1 MRSRY
6 PLNGLLGVAAL
17 ALFAGI
23 SLYLLPLEPNLLALQ
38 FSFTPNGFQ
47 AVIAQWQGD
56 GLQRFQWHFWADFA
70 LLLCYGLWGYRLI
83 SSGAIARQLP
93 PPWRSRAIWLLP
105 LAAVS
110 DAQENLLQLY
120 LLQQPA
126 APAALYA
133 LAGMAA
139 LLKWLLLG
147 SFALL
152 LVWAWSRQRP
162 AC

>member
-1 MRSRY
+1 MRFRF
-6 PLNGLLGVAAL
+6 PLNSLLAVAAL
-17 ALFAGI
+17 ALFTGI

-38 FSFTPNGFQ
+38 SSFTPGDFQ
-47 AVIAQWQGD
+47 AVIAQWQGED
-56 GLQRFQWHFWADFA
+56 LQRFKWHFWADFA
-70 LLLCYGLWGYRLI
+70 LLLCYGLWGYRLT

-93 PPWRSRAIWLLP
+93 PSWHSLGAWLLP

-110 DAQENLLQLY
+110 DALENLLQLY
-120 LLQQPA
+120 LLHQPA

-139 LLKWLLLG
+139 LLKWLLLT

-152 LVWAWSRQRP
+152 LVWAWTRRRHE
-162 AC
+162 A